1 MSVYN
6 IVRKRQVLETNLKF
20 EEITNFYRI
29 FSYILTLLWWFLS
42 ELQCFLFANLI
53 SGWWAYSI
61 GDMLERNLFFR
72 YPGLGTVLHW
82 RDTEM
87 KNLLPTLPYFRLWQ
101 IIILHGMD
109 STISFYVCIKDECR
123 DFTFLST
130 SYWDKS
136 WTLSFVG
143 VESTHGW
150 QSLIRC
156 QTNIL

>member
-1 MSVYN
+1 MSSIRNKPQIWRNNKLLSN
-6 IVRKRQVLETNLKF
+6 IFIYFDTFMVISFRTSM
-20 EEITNFYRI
+20 
-29 FSYILTLLWWFLS
+29 FSFRESY
-42 ELQCFLFANLI
+42 